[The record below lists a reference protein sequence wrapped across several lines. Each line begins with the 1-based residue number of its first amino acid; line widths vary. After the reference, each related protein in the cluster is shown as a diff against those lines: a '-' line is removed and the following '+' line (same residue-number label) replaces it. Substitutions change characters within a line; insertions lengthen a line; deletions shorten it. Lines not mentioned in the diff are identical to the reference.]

1 MLKRFVLLV
10 SFGVLIGLSGCHSE
24 SVNTGD
30 NSPVK
35 LQVEYRNEP
44 LGIDV
49 LAPRFSWQMPTQVG
63 VRGQSQQAYQII
75 VSDEQHRRV
84 WDSGRIED
92 SRSLHVT
99 YQGAP
104 LEPTTR
110 YDWSVNVWDQ
120 SGAEYAS
127 SSWFE
132 TGLLNTKLSAW
143 EGAEW
148 IGVNPDDIAFNAF
161 YLPLHDLEVSL
172 QILPGSQ
179 RAGIVLAANDP
190 RFTDPYKNVYQVKN
204 QPGESYFKVEL
215 DVTEIASDGL
225 ARLHFYRAGYT
236 PDDDPNTPIASFNIH
251 AAAINK
257 ENAHELHNLLI
268 HNEYGVLTV
277 QIDGRGD
284 IFDPARELSGFERMM
299 PPLVMGAKVQL
310 NPLGHNHDYIT
321 YGMLGEIGF
330 AVPAEQQAVFKDLVV
345 RNIHQPRNV
354 LFSETAVD
362 KLSSLFVDA
371 SDQVQVSAGE
381 YLVNG
386 GSTGLIVTAD
396 PSKNSAPLLR
406 SEFSVAAKPIAKAR
420 LYSTARGVYEMYLN
434 GERVGDS
441 FFNPGLTQYNKTHQ
455 YQTYDVTNLL
465 NQGANALGAMVSE
478 GWWSGQLSYGNTW
491 HAFGDRQALL
501 SKLVVTYHDGSRD
514 VFVSSPDTW
523 KYSVAGP
530 IRYSSLNMGEIY
542 DARLEA
548 AVSGWDKSAFDD
560 GQWRSA
566 VVVGL
571 DETQSLGVRPNMSFT
586 AQSWDFSEQAL
597 VGQIDEPARI
607 FKTLQAQTVAE
618 VRPGVFVYDLGQNI
632 VGVPKVHFTQGN
644 IGETVTL
651 RFAEMLYPDLPE
663 SGPNVGMIVTEN
675 YRAALSQDIY
685 IMRQGE
691 QTYQPYFTSHGF
703 RYIEISGIEQAL
715 PLESVQGLAM
725 SSIQKL
731 NADFTTSNPKVN
743 KLWQNLTWSAIDNFL
758 SVPTDCPQRNER
770 MGWSGDINV
779 FSRTATYLTDAA
791 PFLSRHLLGMRDI
804 QPDNGRFTDI
814 APLGGGFGGVL
825 WGSAGIT
832 VAWENYQQYGDVAT
846 LREHYPAMVRY
857 MDYLDSV
864 IDPENGIL
872 MDAQLGDW
880 LGPQNGQLGS
890 IYLASAYHVFTLK
903 IMQNVATVLD
913 RPNDAQ
919 KYAEQH
925 QQRRDYF
932 NSTFIKDG
940 QPQGI
945 VGSGPMFNA
954 MVPPFKTQTA
964 ATQTAYAVPLALDV
978 FADEQRSIMAKG
990 LLKVVSQSNVDDGG
1004 IERPPYSLMTG
1015 FIGTAWISKALSD
1028 AGYDDDAYRLLT
1040 NETYPSWLY
1049 SVNQGATTIWER
1061 LNGFTV
1067 ENGFGGNNSMNSFN
1081 HYSFGAV
1088 GQWMMA
1094 NAAGIQRA
1102 EPGFHHFV
1110 LQPSIDRSG
1119 SIEWVKGH
1127 YDSPYGRIESAWKL
1141 VDGVLNYQA
1150 TVPAN
1155 TTAQLVL
1162 PRGTDVKEG
1171 GKSLVEGNGISDIMV
1186 RDGKLILRLGSGT
1199 YDFTASGI

>member
-1 MLKRFVLLV
+1 
-10 SFGVLIGLSGCHSE
+10 
-24 SVNTGD
+24 
-30 NSPVK
+30 
-35 LQVEYRNEP
+35 
-44 LGIDV
+44 
-49 LAPRFSWQMPTQVG
+49 
-63 VRGQSQQAYQII
+63 
-75 VSDEQHRRV
+75 
-84 WDSGRIED
+84 
-92 SRSLHVT
+92 
-99 YQGAP
+99 
-104 LEPTTR
+104 
-110 YDWSVNVWDQ
+110 
-120 SGAEYAS
+120 
-127 SSWFE
+127 
-132 TGLLNTKLSAW
+132 
-143 EGAEW
+143 
-148 IGVNPDDIAFNAF
+148 
-161 YLPLHDLEVSL
+161 
-172 QILPGSQ
+172 
-179 RAGIVLAANDP
+179 
-190 RFTDPYKNVYQVKN
+190 
-204 QPGESYFKVEL
+204 
-215 DVTEIASDGL
+215 
-225 ARLHFYRAGYT
+225 
-236 PDDDPNTPIASFNIH
+236 
-251 AAAINK
+251 
-257 ENAHELHNLLI
+257 
-268 HNEYGVLTV
+268 
-277 QIDGRGD
+277 
-284 IFDPARELSGFERMM
+284 
-299 PPLVMGAKVQL
+299 
-310 NPLGHNHDYIT
+310 
-321 YGMLGEIGF
+321 
-330 AVPAEQQAVFKDLVV
+330 
-345 RNIHQPRNV
+345 
-354 LFSETAVD
+354 
-362 KLSSLFVDA
+362 
-371 SDQVQVSAGE
+371 
-381 YLVNG
+381 
-386 GSTGLIVTAD
+386 
-396 PSKNSAPLLR
+396 
-406 SEFSVAAKPIAKAR
+406 
-420 LYSTARGVYEMYLN
+420 MYLN
-434 GERVGDS
+434 GKRVGDS
-441 FFNPGLTQYNKTHQ
+441 YFNPGLTQYNKTHQ

-514 VFVSSPDTW
+514 VFVSSPEHW
-523 KYSVAGP
+523 AYSVAGP
-530 IRYSSLNMGEIY
+530 VRYSSLNMGEIY

-548 AVSGWDKSAFDD
+548 AIDGWDKAGFDD
-560 GQWRSA
+560 GLWQPVE
-566 VVVGL
+566 VVPL
-571 DETQSLGVRPNMSFT
+571 EDTQSFAVRPNMSFT
-586 AQSWDFSEQAL
+586 SQSWDFSEQAL

-607 FKTLQAQTVAE
+607 FKTLQAQSVSE

-632 VGVPKVHFTQGN
+632 VGVPKIHLPDG
-644 IGETVTL
+644 IAGKPVTL

-703 RYIEISGIEQAL
+703 RYIEITGIEKPL
-715 PLESVQGLAM
+715 PISAVQGLAM
-725 SSIQKL
+725 SSIQQL
-731 NADFTTSNPKVN
+731 NAEFQTSNPKVN

-978 FADEQRSIMAKG
+978 FADEQRSVMAAG
-990 LLKVVSQSNVDDGG
+990 LAKVLSQSNVDDGG

-1061 LNGFTV
+1061 LNGYTV

-1162 PRGTDVKEG
+1162 PRGAEVKEG
-1171 GKSLVEGNGISDIMV
+1171 GKSLVEGNGISDIVV
-1186 RDGKLILRLGSGT
+1186 RDGKLMLRLGSGS